1 MSREQ
6 ALIPRAVMAI
16 AAAAAALAIGA
27 AALASCSLDYD
38 NALLDEQAAGS
49 LPDTVATDLVHR
61 VVKNS
66 RTTLEVTADRAE
78 SWDAER
84 RTVLDGASFV
94 EYDRDGNPAVEGTA
108 GRVVFHADTEDAE
121 ISGHVRVHS
130 AVEEAGVEADALT
143 WRSDPRLL
151 AAPAESTVVITR
163 DDGSRLEGSGFTGDF
178 RRREFVFSGPVSGTY
193 VWTGEEKE

>member
-1 MSREQ
+1 MSRKK
-6 ALIPRAVMAI
+6 ALI
-16 AAAAAALAIGA
+16 AAAALALGA

-38 NALLDEQAAGS
+38 SALLDEQAAGT

-78 SWDAER
+78 TWDAER
-84 RTVLDGASFV
+84 RTVLDGTSFV
-94 EYDRDGNPAVEGTA
+94 EYDRDGNPAIEGRA
-108 GRVVFHADTEDAE
+108 GRVVFHSDTENAE
-121 ISGHVRVHS
+121 ISGRVRVHS

-143 WRSDPRLL
+143 WQSDPRLL
-151 AAPAESTVVITR
+151 AAPTGSTVIITR
-163 DDGSRLEGSGFTGDF
+163 DDGSRLEGSGFTGDL

-193 VWTGEEKE
+193 VWTGEEGE